1 MQTLNQIIYWVG
13 LHLAF
18 AYPLFLLLKQGNILL
33 NKIFASETKDRKQI
47 VYLLLCLFGIL
58 GIETIVFT
66 KALPHWLM
74 MLLVFLNLQF
84 PGYYFWS
91 KTRDKVM
98 SYKTKE
104 YGDAFITFF
113 INMPLALL
121 FLGLAFAITL
131 FLIDFTSKVDY

>member
-1 MQTLNQIIYWVG
+1 
-13 LHLAF
+13 
-18 AYPLFLLLKQGNILL
+18 
-33 NKIFASETKDRKQI
+33 
-47 VYLLLCLFGIL
+47 
-58 GIETIVFT
+58 
-66 KALPHWLM
+66 
-74 MLLVFLNLQF
+74 
-84 PGYYFWS
+84 
-91 KTRDKVM
+91 M